1 MRETRKKTSGSTQ
14 NWYNDYTN
22 MPGNL
27 SDCANCVWVRRG
39 GYASSGGSAGLFY
52 VNRDA
57 GYAWTGYGSRA
68 VVVAG

>member
-27 SDCANCVWVRRG
+27 SDCANCVWVYR
-39 GYASSGGSAGLFY
+39 GGSASAGSIAGLFG
-52 VNRDA
+52 VSRVTGN
-57 GYAWTGYGSRA
+57 AWAYGGSRA

>member
-27 SDCANCVWVRRG
+27 SDCANCVWVYRG
-39 GYASSGGSAGLFY
+39 GLAHGGGNAGLFAVDRY
-52 VNRDA
+52 TGR
-57 GYAWTGYGSRA
+57 AWADSGSRA